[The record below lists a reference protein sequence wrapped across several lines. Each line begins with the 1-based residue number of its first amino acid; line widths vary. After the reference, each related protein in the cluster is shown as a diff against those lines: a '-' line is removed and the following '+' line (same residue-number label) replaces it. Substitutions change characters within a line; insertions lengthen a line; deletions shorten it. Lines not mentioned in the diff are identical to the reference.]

1 MVTVNYKEP
10 KEVTKPILNLDLSTL
25 LKTVPFTKVSGLE
38 ICGTVTVYRS
48 GPMVLSM
55 KVAGDGIKQMEKGSF
70 GMLMVMFLMGNGKR
84 TKLMALVLILMSMGL
99 GMRVSGSMTYNMDKD
114 VKYGRLGAVTKEL
127 MLRDRSM
134 VEANISG
141 KTIAAMRVNGTGTKL
156 ADTASIYGRT
166 DECT

>member
-1 MVTVNYKEP
+1 M
-10 KEVTKPILNLDLSTL
+10 TKPILNLDLSTL

-84 TKLMALVLILMSMGL
+84 TKLMASVLILMLMGL

-134 VEANISG
+134 AAENTYG
-141 KTIAAMRVNGTGTKL
+141 KTIAAMRANGTGTKL
-156 ADTASIYGRT
+156 VDTASIYGRT